1 MTNLLVGDF
10 IDFIFLKSFV
20 VGIGILFLPATRADK
35 ALFHYHSPTMLYNLS
50 FPFSLF
56 CECFVIQFINK
67 SFFVAYFIVSKFTI
81 GCSLVVKSAVV
92 KSAVVKSVA
101 VSSCV
106 LLAKPLAMVKYFY
119 LAYFNP
125 ITSFWPTLAIC
136 LCVISRYYLLL
147 VTYSLDESIPFSRVL
162 FRIFTR
168 IILVFS
174 NFY

>member
-10 IDFIFLKSFV
+10 TDFIFLKSFV
-20 VGIGILFLPATRADK
+20 VGIFLLATRADN

-56 CECFVIQFINK
+56 CECFVAKLIVNFIYVKAFVIKAFVISFCLLVPAK
-67 SFFVAYFIVSKFTI
+67 SF
-81 GCSLVVKSAVV
+81 
-92 KSAVVKSVA
+92 
-101 VSSCV
+101 
-106 LLAKPLAMVKYFY
+106 AMVRYFY

-136 LCVISRYYLLL
+136 LCVIGKYYLLL
-147 VTYSLDESIPFSRVL
+147 VTYTLDGSVPFSRLL
-162 FRIFTR
+162 FRILTR
-168 IILVFS
+168 IVLIFS